1 MASFGVAIFPTDYSI
16 RPDEVAK
23 AAEERGFGSV
33 FFPEHTHIPASRRT
47 PFPMGGELPKEYSH
61 IHDLFIAMTAAA
73 MVTTK
78 IKIGA
83 GVCLVTE
90 HDPIHL
96 AKQVASLDAL
106 SNGRVILG
114 IGAGW
119 NAEEME
125 DHGVPF
131 KKRWRVTGE
140 RVKAIKRIWTE
151 DAAEFHGESVN
162 FDPIWCWPKP
172 VQPGGPPV
180 WMGSLSPKS
189 IDRVVDYCE
198 GWFPVEAPIDA
209 LSRRLEMLRE
219 AAGRTGRKF
228 ETIELA
234 IAVFVPKEDTC
245 KRLVDLGFRHLVL
258 AQPSEPRDTAL
269 KRLDAAASV
278 ATKVH

>member
-1 MASFGVAIFPTDYSI
+1 MADVGLAIFSTDYSI
-16 RPDEVAK
+16 RPDDFAK
-23 AAEERGFGSV
+23 AAEERGFASV
-33 FFPEHTHIPASRRT
+33 FFPEHTHIPASRKT
-47 PFPMGGELPKEYSH
+47 PFPMGGDLPKEYSH

-73 MVTTK
+73 MTTTR

-131 KKRWRVTGE
+131 KRRWRVTGE
-140 RVKAIKRIWTE
+140 RIKAIKRIWKE

-172 VQPGGPPV
+172 AQAGGPPV

-189 IDRVVDYCE
+189 LERVVDYCE

-209 LSRRLEMLRE
+209 LSRRLQALRE
-219 AAGRTGRKF
+219 EASRAGRKF
-228 ETIELA
+228 DTFDLA
-234 IAVFVPKEDTC
+234 IAVFAPKEDKC
-245 KRLVDLGFRHLVL
+245 KQLIDLGFKHLVF
-258 AQPSEPRDTAL
+258 AQPSEPRDKAL
-269 KRLDAAASV
+269 KRLDEVAAV
-278 ATKVH
+278 AAKFR

>member
-1 MASFGVAIFPTDYSI
+1 MVTFGVEIFPTDYSI
-16 RPDEVAK
+16 RPDEIAK
-23 AAEERGFGSV
+23 AAEERGFASI
-33 FFPEHTHIPASRRT
+33 FFPEHTHIPTSRRT
-47 PFPMGGELPKEYSH
+47 PFPMGGELPREYSH
-61 IHDLFIAMTAAA
+61 VHDLLIAMSAAA
-73 MVTTK
+73 MATTK
-78 IKIGA
+78 IKVGA

-140 RVKAIKRIWTE
+140 RIKAIKRIWNE
-151 DAAEFHGESVN
+151 DAAEFHGETLN

-172 VQPGGPPV
+172 KQRGGPPV

-189 IDRVVDYCE
+189 LDRVVDYCE
-198 GWFPVEAPIDA
+198 GWFPVEAPPEAI
-209 LSRRLEMLRE
+209 SRRLQMLRE
-219 AAGRTGRKF
+219 AAGRAGRKF
-228 ETIELA
+228 EAIDLA
-234 IAVFVPKEDTC
+234 IAVFGVKEDTC
-245 KRLVDLGFRHLVL
+245 KRMVDLGFTHLVL
-258 AQPSEPRDTAL
+258 GQPSEPRDAAL
-269 KRLDAAASV
+269 KRLDAAASI
-278 ATKVH
+278 AAKVH

>member
-1 MASFGVAIFPTDYSI
+1 MTTFGIAIFPTDYSV
-16 RPDEVAK
+16 RPDEIAK

-33 FFPEHTHIPASRRT
+33 FFPEHTHIPSNRRT

-61 IHDLFIAMTAAA
+61 THDLLVAMTAAA
-73 MVTTK
+73 MVTTQ

-83 GVCLVTE
+83 GVCLITE

-96 AKQVASLDAL
+96 AKQVASLDLL

-125 DHGVPF
+125 DHGVAF

-151 DAAEFHGESVN
+151 EAAEFHGELVN

-172 VQPGGPPV
+172 AQAGGPPI
-180 WMGSLSPKS
+180 WMGSLSSKS
-189 IDRVVDYCE
+189 IERVVDYCD
-198 GWFPVEAPIDA
+198 GWFPVEAPLDA
-209 LSRRLEMLRE
+209 LQRRLQALRE
-219 AAGRTGRKF
+219 AASRAGRKF
-228 ETIELA
+228 ETIDLA
-234 IAVFVPKEDTC
+234 IALFTSKEDTC
-245 KRLVDLGFRHLVL
+245 KRVIDLGFTHLIL
-258 AQPSEPRDTAL
+258 GQPSAPRDQAL
-269 KRLDAAASV
+269 KRLDQVASIAA
-278 ATKVH
+278 KC

>member
-1 MASFGVAIFPTDYSI
+1 MATFGVAFFPTDYSI
-16 RPDEVAK
+16 RPDELAK
-23 AAEERGFGSV
+23 AAEERGFASV
-33 FFPEHTHIPASRRT
+33 FFPEHTHIPTSRRT
-47 PFPMGGELPKEYSH
+47 PFPMGGELPREYSH
-61 IHDLFIAMTAAA
+61 VHDLFIAMTAAA
-73 MVTTK
+73 MATTR

-131 KKRWRVTGE
+131 KQRWRVTGE
-140 RVKAIKRIWTE
+140 RIKAIKRIWTE
-151 DAAEFHGESVN
+151 DAAEFHGASVN

-172 VQPGGPPV
+172 LQRGGPPV
-180 WMGSLSPKS
+180 WMGSLSLKS
-189 IDRVVDYCE
+189 LDRVVDYCE

-209 LSRRLEMLRE
+209 LSRRLQILRE
-219 AAGRTGRKF
+219 TADRNGRKF
-228 ETIELA
+228 ETIQLG
-234 IAVFVPKEDTC
+234 IAVFAQKEDTC
-245 KRLVDLGFRHLVL
+245 KRLIDLGFSHLVL
-258 AQPSEPRDTAL
+258 GQPSEAREAAL
-269 KRLDAAASV
+269 KRLDAAASL
-278 ATKVH
+278 AAKVH

>member
-23 AAEERGFGSV
+23 AAEERGFASV

-47 PFPMGGELPKEYSH
+47 PFPMGGELPKDYSH

-73 MVTTK
+73 MTTTK

-151 DAAEFHGESVN
+151 EAAEFHGESVN
-162 FDPIWCWPKP
+162 FGPIWCWPKP

-189 IDRVVDYCE
+189 LDRVVDYCE

-219 AAGRTGRKF
+219 AAGCVGRKF
-228 ETIELA
+228 ETIDLA
-234 IAVFVPKEDTC
+234 IAVFAPKEDTC
-245 KRLVDLGFRHLVL
+245 KRLTDLGFKHLVL
-258 AQPSEPRDTAL
+258 AQPSEPRDMAL
-269 KRLDAAASV
+269 KRLDAAALV
-278 ATKVH
+278 AAKVH